1 MTTQPANSDLQ
12 FGDGV
17 APQVRTRAWDL
28 LEGWQVPGSGPIA
41 VDVLAGGAN
50 NVNLVVTRGGNRWCM
65 KIRDANAASFNASL
79 KFAVEGQKE
88 AARLGVAPDVLLSL
102 YDGSFISEHVSGVT
116 LRPQIIREGGY
127 APKMVETLRK
137 LHDGYPPRREFDI
150 FDDIRVFMR
159 NADEIGG
166 VYPKGYQDFWTLAQR
181 FESILLDAKPPKGF
195 GHNDLVPQ
203 NFIATDTGIKLVDF
217 DYCGRA
223 LIAVDLAG
231 VTSQAEMTEDETQA
245 FLRLYDPGLD
255 EAQIA
260 RVQCLKF
267 INSLREVSW
276 AVMAE
281 PQMSDKTALLDGW
294 SYQYHL
300 SINMELAEN
309 ILRSTSVDRMAEL
322 VGQVRPG
329 ALF

>member
-1 MTTQPANSDLQ
+1 MNTHPMNPDLQ
-12 FGDGV
+12 FADSV
-17 APQVRTRAWDL
+17 APEVRTRAWDL
-28 LEGWQVPGSGPIA
+28 LEGWRVPGSGPIA

-50 NVNLVVTRGGNRWCM
+50 NVNLVVKRGEGKWCM

-79 KFAVEGQKE
+79 KFAVDGQKE
-88 AARLGVAPDVLLSL
+88 AARAGVAPDVLLAL
-102 YDGSFISEHVSGVT
+102 YDGSFISEYVSGVT
-116 LRPQIIREGGY
+116 LRPQIIREGNY
-127 APKMVETLRK
+127 AAKMVETLRK

-150 FDDIRVFMR
+150 FEDIRVFMR

-166 VYPKGYQDFWTLAQR
+166 VYPKGYDELWQIAQR

-203 NFIATDTGIKLVDF
+203 NFIATDSGIKLVDF

-223 LIAVDLAG
+223 LIAIDLAG
-231 VTSQAEMTEDETQA
+231 ATSQAEMTDDETEA
-245 FLRLYDPGLD
+245 FLRLYDPRLD
-255 EAQIA
+255 EGQIA
-260 RVQCLKF
+260 RVQSLKF
-267 INSLREVSW
+267 INALREVSW

-281 PQMSDKTALLDGW
+281 PQMSDKTALHDGW

-300 SINMELAEN
+300 SINMDLASK
-309 ILRSTSVDRMAEL
+309 ILQSTSLDRMAEL
-322 VGQVRPG
+322 VGYVRPD